1 MSEVDLLDLD
11 HWLSKL
17 KTIKVLFLFIEC
29 MQSSLNDMFVD
40 VYVSMEYLKHIVC
53 MYYIITDNRYTY

>member
-1 MSEVDLLDLD
+1 MSEVELLDLD
-11 HWLSKL
+11 YWMSKF

-29 MQSSLNDMFVD
+29 MKSSLNDMFVD

-53 MYYIITDNRYTY
+53 MCYIITDNRY